1 MIAYDIQFSEATE
14 GRRGIIQD
22 NTFMDENRAAGNLVF
37 STTEVNDK
45 GEGKFLGGQQGLA
58 YARARLG
65 NGNFDTDP
73 GGIIRRTPYQAQG
86 LKSFAVAT
94 AERVTGKPCTRS
106 PTTRG

>member
-1 MIAYDIQFSEATE
+1 
-14 GRRGIIQD
+14 
-22 NTFMDENRAAGNLVF
+22 MDENRAAGNLVF

-45 GEGKFLGGQQGLA
+45 GEGNFLGGQQGLA

-73 GGIIRRTPYQAQG
+73 GGIIRRTPYQASG
-86 LKSFAVAT
+86 PEVASPWP
-94 AERVTGKPCTRS
+94 RPSGRPGRRCTRS

>member
-1 MIAYDIQFSEATE
+1 
-14 GRRGIIQD
+14 
-22 NTFMDENRAAGNLVF
+22 MDENRAAGNLVF

-45 GEGKFLGGQQGLA
+45 GEGNFLGGQQGLA

-73 GGIIRRTPYQAQG
+73 GGIIRRTPYQLQG

-94 AERVTGKPCTRS
+94 AERATGKTVHPS
-106 PTTRG
+106 PTTRS